1 MSLKANKSK
10 LYVFLFILTT
20 YFLFFSGHVGGDAL
34 WNYYTAESVFK
45 DGNFDLGDSVEEK
58 NAGELTGSFNAIAEE
73 IRILSSQNHKVY
85 SKHGLGQIITGS
97 LFYGTGLIFTKILP
111 FIPRDFLL
119 IFFFSMQNIF
129 ITALICTV
137 FFSLLKLLEVD
148 NKKAALITGSL
159 TFGTMLFTYAVK
171 SGFGEPLAALFILLA
186 LFMLIKFEYERKS
199 SLLLY
204 AGIFTG
210 CCLLTK
216 LYTVLLFP
224 AFFIY
229 LFYIIYQNQKDK
241 AFLCGAKFIIG
252 FIIPVSLFLLYN
264 YVRFGNVFQTG
275 YSVQGTEGTTSTE
288 LIFNIYYGIA
298 NFQKIFL
305 SSGKGLLI
313 FNPMLILSFFGIRK
327 LYVNNKGLFLFY
339 VSACIPYVVFFTFST
354 HWASYGAWGAR
365 YFVPILPVLC
375 LPIVYLIKYSNTPE
389 KINFQKILLLIA
401 TVGLFIQL
409 PSTVMNFSAYERF
422 LVKESPHD
430 YYTRIDMPQYSQIGG
445 SYYLLFSGINRLAT
459 GESLNFPLIMFDK
472 EDIKNITMQRNILVE
487 NFTTGAIFW
496 RSLKGF
502 DWFDLWYVQVFKM
515 FHDRWLLKAVT
526 GTAIVF
532 IMFLLVILYKKVVSI
547 MEV

>member
-1 MSLKANKSK
+1 MSSKVNKSK
-10 LYVFLFILTT
+10 LFVFLFILTV

-34 WNYYTAESVFK
+34 WNYYTAESIFK
-45 DGNFDLGDSVEEK
+45 DGNFDLGDSLEKK

-73 IRILSSQNHKVY
+73 IRTLSSQNQKVY
-85 SKHGLGQIITGS
+85 SKHGLGQILIGS
-97 LFYGTGLIFTKILP
+97 LFYGTGLIITKFFS

-119 IFFFSMQNIF
+119 VFFFSMQNIF
-129 ITALICTV
+129 VTALIGAV

-148 NKKAALITGSL
+148 NKKAALITGCL

-186 LFMLIKFEYERKS
+186 LFMLMKFEHERKF
-199 SLLLY
+199 SLLFY

-210 CCLLTK
+210 SCLLTK

-229 LFYIIYQNQKDK
+229 LCYIIYQNHKDRT
-241 AFLCGAKFIIG
+241 LRCGGIFIVG

-264 YVRFGNVFQTG
+264 YVRFGNVLQTG
-275 YSVQGTEGTTSTE
+275 YSEQGTEGTTSTE
-288 LIFNIYYGIA
+288 LIFNVYYGIA
-298 NFQKIFL
+298 TIQKILL
-305 SSGKGLLI
+305 STGKGVLV

-327 LYVNNKGLFLFY
+327 LYVKNKGLFLFY

-354 HWASYGAWGAR
+354 HWASFGAWGAR
-365 YFVPILPVLC
+365 YFVLILPVLC
-375 LPIVYLIKYSNTPE
+375 LPIIYLIKFSNTPE
-389 KINFQKILLLIA
+389 NVNFQKILLITA
-401 TVGLFIQL
+401 AVGLFIQL
-409 PSTVMNFSAYERF
+409 PSTVMNYSAYERF

-430 YYTRIDMPQYSQIGG
+430 YYTRIDMPQYSQILG

-472 EDIKNITMQRNILVE
+472 DEIKDMTTQYNIQFE
-487 NFTTGAIFW
+487 NFRTGAIFW

-502 DWFDLWYVQVFKM
+502 DWFDIWYVQVFKI
-515 FHDRWLLKAVT
+515 FHDRWYLLAIT
-526 GTAIVF
+526 GTALLI
-532 IMFLLVILYKKVVSI
+532 IMFLLVMLYKEIVS
-547 MEV
+547 MMDL